1 MRDVEA
7 ELVTALR
14 ILPAIKAAGV
24 DIIDVEKHLPYAA
37 VSTLPSQEA
46 ERTWGGPVGSVSDVI
61 EVDIDVFAAGL
72 EQVFDA
78 AQAVR
83 RWLLADAPGLGFQP
97 TSVPVFTAR
106 PDFNER
112 VRRRGAVVRFRARH
126 T

>member
-7 ELVTALR
+7 DLVSALR
-14 ILPAIKAAGV
+14 TLLGVAAVGV
-24 DIIDVEKHLPYAA
+24 DVVRVDDHLPYVS

-46 ERTWGGPVGSVSDVI
+46 ESTWGGPMRSVSDVVD
-61 EVDIDVFAAGL
+61 VDIDVYATDLGA
-72 EQVFDA
+72 VFDTA
-78 AQAVR
+78 AEVR
-83 RWLLADAPGLGFQP
+83 HWLLTDAPGLPFQP
-97 TSVPVFTAR
+97 VNVPVFARR

>member
-14 ILPAIKAAGV
+14 ILPAIRAAGV
-24 DIIDVEKHLPYAA
+24 DIVDVEKYLPYAA
-37 VSTLPSQEA
+37 VATLPSQEA
-46 ERTWGGPVGSVSDVI
+46 ERTWGGPSVSDVI

-72 EQVFDA
+72 AQVFDA
-78 AQAVR
+78 SAAVR

-126 T
+126 N